1 MESTL
6 KFDKTNLKLRIVFF
20 LVGLLIMALGI
31 SIIAI
36 SNFGNGPWD
45 AVNIGLSEK
54 TGLSIGLCMNIV
66 AFIQIIIGGII
77 RKEFPNIATMIT
89 SIFLGLLCLRAFEHS
104 DRQRAIDM
112 IWLVILSLNSP
123 FIRIAFCG
131 LFAKQF
137 FS

>member
-45 AVNIGLSEK
+45 AVNLS
-54 TGLSIGLCMNIV
+54 LIHIFDFDAINASLFV
-66 AFIQIIIGGII
+66 FFI
-77 RKEFPNIATMIT
+77 
-89 SIFLGLLCLRAFEHS
+89 
-104 DRQRAIDM
+104 
-112 IWLVILSLNSP
+112 IWLSPIILSSIILYLSL
-123 FIRIAFCG
+123 IHISYLIYLKIVLTA
-131 LFAKQF
+131 
-137 FS
+137 